1 MATADARV
9 VFATAGHVDH
19 GKTTL
24 IRALTGTDTDRL
36 PDEKRRGISIELGF
50 AELPET
56 GISFIDVPGHK
67 KLVHAMIAGV
77 GGVDGVLLVVA
88 ADDAVMPQTRE
99 HLWVC
104 ALLGIRRFVVALSK
118 ADLVDA
124 ETLELAEADIRS
136 TLESMGLET
145 LAVVPTS
152 ATDGR
157 GVEELRAELCR
168 MAAGVT
174 PAAESARLWLPID
187 RVFSVRGA
195 GTVVTGTLTRG
206 TLHAG
211 DALWVVGES
220 GRQETACRG
229 LEVHG
234 EGRSEVRAPSRVA
247 VNLARVDVADVH
259 RGDVISADAELPS
272 SKRLD
277 VALTPLPGTS
287 LRDGT
292 SVLVYVGTTRRTA
305 RLTHIGEG
313 VAHLALDAP
322 LPCQGR
328 VGYVLRG
335 FRSTRDHGAVLGGG
349 RVIDAAAPPLPR
361 RRDAAKWELRAK
373 TLTELASGD
382 WLAALGG
389 LLALSAPR
397 ALDSVDAERRFGIEP
412 GEIARALGG
421 KRRKG
426 PADTLV
432 LPGGTEFTHPEN
444 LERRITELTRLLAEY
459 HAERPHEAGLSLET
473 ARAVL
478 AKKCGRA
485 LAELA
490 VERAAKSGRVRV
502 DHGVVCLPEF
512 AETAGPAA
520 KQAAEALL
528 TLLDEIALEGAV
540 EAFLIKKTGESPERV
555 RAALSK
561 LQGEG
566 RARRLSTLWF
576 SEAQLERVR
585 AKVHG
590 FFAEHSEMSVPE
602 FKDLAGVSRKQAIP
616 LLEQLD
622 REGTTR
628 RQGDLRIAGKPADL
642 VAGGG
647 PR

>member
-1 MATADARV
+1 MPTENPRV

-50 AELPET
+50 AEIPES

-124 ETLELAEADIRS
+124 ETLELAEADVRA
-136 TLESMGLET
+136 TLEAMGLET

-152 ATDGR
+152 SSDGR
-157 GVEELRAELCR
+157 GIDELRTALVEKLAR
-168 MAAGVT
+168 TVT
-174 PAAESARLWLPID
+174 PAGDSERLWLPID

-195 GTVVTGTLTRG
+195 GTVITGTLTRG
-206 TLHAG
+206 YLKVG
-211 DALWVVGES
+211 EPLWVAGES
-220 GRQETACRG
+220 GRSETTCRG

-234 EGRSEVRAPSRVA
+234 KTVQEVRAPSRVA
-247 VNLARVDVADVH
+247 VNLARAEVAEVH
-259 RGDVISADAELPS
+259 RGDVVSKDAELPLS
-272 SKRLD
+272 TRLD
-277 VALTPLPGTS
+277 VALTALPGTEKS

-292 SVLVYVGTTRRTA
+292 SVLVYVGTARRTA
-305 RLTHIGEG
+305 RIAHIGEG

-335 FRSTRDHGAVLGGG
+335 FHSTRDHGAVLGGG
-349 RVIDAAAPPLPR
+349 RVIDAAAPTLPR
-361 RRDAAKWELRAK
+361 RREKARWELRAE
-373 TLTELASGD
+373 TLRAIAREE
-382 WLAALGG
+382 WLPALGG
-389 LLALSAPR
+389 MLALSAPR
-397 ALDSVDAERRFGIEP
+397 ALDSVDAERRLGVEP
-412 GEIARALGG
+412 GEIGRALGG

-426 PADTLV
+426 PADTLA
-432 LPGGTEFTHPEN
+432 LPGGREFTNPDN
-444 LERRITELTRLLAEY
+444 LERRIAELTRQVKKFHEE
-459 HAERPHEAGLSLET
+459 HPHEEGLSLET
-473 ARAVL
+473 ARTVL
-478 AKKCGRA
+478 ARRTGRA
-485 LAELA
+485 LAELCI
-490 VERAAKSGRVRV
+490 ERAAKAGRVRV
-502 DHGVVCLPEF
+502 AQGVVCLPEF

-520 KQAAEALL
+520 QKAADGLFAI
-528 TLLDEIALEGAV
+528 LDEIDLEGAV
-540 EAFLIKKTGESPERV
+540 EAFLVQRSGESAERV
-555 RAALSK
+555 RAVMGRLAA
-561 LQGEG
+561 EG
-566 RARRLSTLWF
+566 RARRLSSLWF
-576 SEAQLERVR
+576 SEARLDALRGKVR
-585 AKVHG
+585 SYL
-590 FFAEHSEMSVPE
+590 AEHPEMSVPA

-628 RQGDLRIAGKPADL
+628 RQGDLRVAGAGKST
-642 VAGGG
+642 
-647 PR
+647 